1 MYLFNGEDRT
11 ENMTSHMDRS
21 SYQNHILFLINR
33 TMVIE
38 TIMVIVLFS
47 VIYLIITT
55 VFWFISVTWK
65 FCKGKVLIQD
75 EEDEILELDLPPS
88 YSTLDLTMPEYQA
101 PDLALVDER
110 EDERV
115 DEREDGRVDE
125 REDNDGASLWSS
137 ASSLHADKTIKQRL
151 LYERQSKLFRS
162 LD

>member
-1 MYLFNGEDRT
+1 
-11 ENMTSHMDRS
+11 
-21 SYQNHILFLINR
+21 
-33 TMVIE
+33 MVIE

-88 YSTLDLTMPEYQA
+88 YSTLDLTPPEYQA
-101 PDLALVDER
+101 PDLALVDAR
-110 EDERV
+110 EDER
-115 DEREDGRVDE
+115 EDE

>member
-1 MYLFNGEDRT
+1 
-11 ENMTSHMDRS
+11 
-21 SYQNHILFLINR
+21 
-33 TMVIE
+33 MVIE

-110 EDERV
+110 EDEREDERM
-115 DEREDGRVDE
+115 DEREDVRMDDREDE